1 MVQKKLPL
9 INSAHGSETR
19 NIINELIKLFNDMG
33 YTYDEALQKAH
44 DVLNEAQRKSNNVL
58 TEAER
63 VNAMNESVQQ
73 QINTLIA
80 ESGTSDAE
88 LLQVRTD
95 VFGKTFSVA
104 KDRLDHSQKRLYHI
118 DENKNKEVMP
128 KIKERKPMMTFV
140 DDDGMAD
147 VLTKWEPILQGKGNK
162 LTIAVVPSWVESPT
176 SSAMGWDEVHRLHDT
191 YDVEI
196 VNHTYEHRHANNST
210 ETQIHNEFR
219 EAKRI
224 LEREGF
230 THDIIV
236 QPFGENNA
244 SVRKISRQYARANV
258 ATKEGINYPPLET
271 YRLNRVTL
279 GEETNNTWEHYKSV
293 LDEAIENDGWIIFK
307 SHSQYA
313 SFDNTQIEH
322 IKSIIDYARMNG
334 IAEVSLE
341 EGLDLV
347 GNIMDIGDYP
357 AREQAWLPEYTV
369 MDYQGVIHS
378 KSNSR
383 DFMNYRYNEVSAT
396 TPISFFTP
404 NTKSMC
410 TITGGSNT
418 TGFPRNLPGVIET
431 VRAYIVDQSYQLYHP
446 IRSNDVYKRHLES
459 DGSWSEF
466 EKISTASGIEEINF
480 STWTS
485 QTIVPAKGIGVTV
498 KNNSLT
504 ANVELG
510 DYIQASPVTYLPNG
524 IIFNVLVKADAEIEV
539 RFLNMTDSQIT
550 IPSTYF
556 NFKVE
561 KIS

>member
-19 NIINELIKLFNDMG
+19 NIINELIKLFNQLG
-33 YTYDEALQKAH
+33 YTYDDALKKAH
-44 DVLNEAQRKSNNVL
+44 DVLDEAQRKSNNVL

-95 VFGKTFSVA
+95 IFGKTFSVA
-104 KDRLDHSQKRLYHI
+104 KERLDQSQKRLYHV
-118 DENKNKEVMP
+118 DENKNKEVLP
-128 KIKERKPMMTFV
+128 KIKERVPMMTFV

-147 VLTKWEPILQGKGNK
+147 VLDKWEPILQEKGNK
-162 LTIAVVPSWVESPT
+162 LTIAVVPTWVESPT
-176 SSAMGWDEVHRLHDT
+176 SRAMNWDELHRLHDT

-236 QPFGENNA
+236 QPFGENNTA
-244 SVRKISRQYARANV
+244 VRKISRQYARANV
-258 ATKEGINYPPLET
+258 ATREGINYPPLET

-279 GEETNNTWEHYKSV
+279 GEDTNNTWTHYKSV

-313 SFDNTQIEH
+313 SFDNAQIAH
-322 IKSIIDYARMNG
+322 IKSIIDYARSNG
-334 IAEVSLE
+334 VLEVSLE

-347 GNIMDIGDYP
+347 GNIMDVGDYP
-357 AREQAWLPEYTV
+357 LRNDASLPEYYIIDWEGKV
-369 MDYQGVIHS
+369 HS
-378 KSNSR
+378 KSNSK
-383 DFMNYRYNEVSAT
+383 DFHARRFNSAEFSSHIDDFPSMSVTMDTIVSNNA
-396 TPISFFTP
+396 I
-404 NTKSMC
+404 
-410 TITGGSNT
+410 
-418 TGFPRNLPGVIET
+418 GFPQNKAGTLLT
-431 VRAYIVDQSYQLYHP
+431 YKTAMSTNQFQLYF
-446 IRSNDVYKRHLES
+446 IFDSDDVYKRRWNSNTGVWSNFVLVMSEKNSHLLNIAV
-459 DGSWSEF
+459 GS
-466 EKISTASGIEEINF
+466 AV
-480 STWTS
+480 
-485 QTIVPAKGIGVTV
+485 VPA
-498 KNNSLT
+498 NSFVDV
-504 ANVELG
+504 NVNS
-510 DYIQASPVTYLPNG
+510 DV
-524 IIFNVLVKADAEIEV
+524 VKAFDFVQGVPRGMLSSSEIIYNVFIPEDGTITV
-539 RFLNMTDSQIT
+539 RYHNKTQSNIT
-550 IPSTYF
+550 VNAIRF
-556 NFKVE
+556 NFRVE
-561 KIS
+561 KL